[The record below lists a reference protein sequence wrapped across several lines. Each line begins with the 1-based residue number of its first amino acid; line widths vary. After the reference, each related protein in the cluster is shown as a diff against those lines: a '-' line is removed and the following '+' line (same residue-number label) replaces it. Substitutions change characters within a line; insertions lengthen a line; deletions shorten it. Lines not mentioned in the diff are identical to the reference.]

1 MNDEQR
7 AALANYGALVAKVDA
22 KSAAV
27 VAAHADQFAC
37 RRGCHSCCQPGLTVN
52 AVEAAHVRAYVEA
65 TPGLAATLAAL
76 VAAAPHGGTRCAL
89 LTEAGACSIYAARP
103 LVCRS
108 HGLPLTVTEAGG
120 TRRDVC
126 PLNFTGRDL
135 ADIPAS
141 DVVNLDTLNTLL
153 TLIDRQYTGDASGN
167 PARVRLVEAATG
179 ADKLP

>member
-1 MNDEQR
+1 VTDEQR

-22 KSAAV
+22 KAV
-27 VAAHADQFAC
+27 SIVAAHADQFAC

-52 AVEAAHVRAYVEA
+52 AIEAAQVRAHVEA
-65 TPGLAATLAAL
+65 TPGLGATLAAL
-76 VAAAPHGGTRCAL
+76 VSAAPHGGTRCAL

-108 HGLPLTVTEAGG
+108 HGLPLTVTDGG
-120 TRRDVC
+120 ATRRDVC
-126 PLNFTGRDL
+126 PLNFAGKDL

-141 DVVNLDTLNTLL
+141 DVVNLETLNTLL
-153 TLIDRQYTGDASGN
+153 TLIDRQFTGDSSGS

-179 ADKLP
+179 RD